1 MIEEL
6 DKLNKKFF
14 KLFDEVQQ
22 ARPSLGNTYPAF
34 IENILE
40 QYRLEYK
47 LLSLKHAVGTEREI
61 EKLQARRDRL
71 VPQRWTTRIFHK
83 KKQNYAATLIDAE
96 EDLKAQQFFKAC
108 EAELAQNLSEEA
120 AEEETPASM
129 QETPGDVAE
138 EEATEQ
144 EQAPASEEEFTPTS
158 EEGEEPEE
166 VSDEEEP
173 EEEDDEAEELEEE
186 VVEEFDDYGLDTDYE
201 IEE

>member
-14 KLFDEVQQ
+14 KLFDDAQQ
-22 ARPSLGNTYPAF
+22 ARPSLGNAYPAF

-40 QYRLEYK
+40 QYRLAYK

-108 EAELAQNLSEEA
+108 EAELAQNLLEEA
-120 AEEETPASM
+120 SEEETPASM

-144 EQAPASEEEFTPTS
+144 EQAPASEEALAPTS
-158 EEGEEPEE
+158 EEGEELEE

-173 EEEDDEAEELEEE
+173 EEEDDEADELKEEA
-186 VVEEFDDYGLDTDYE
+186 VEEFDDFGIDTEWD
-201 IEE
+201 IA

>member
-14 KLFDEVQQ
+14 KLFDDAQQ
-22 ARPSLGNTYPAF
+22 ARPSLGNAYPAF

-40 QYRLEYK
+40 QYRLAYK

-108 EAELAQNLSEEA
+108 EAELAQNLLEEA
-120 AEEETPASM
+120 S
-129 QETPGDVAE
+129 

-144 EQAPASEEEFTPTS
+144 EQAPASEEALAPTS
-158 EEGEEPEE
+158 EEGEELEE

-173 EEEDDEAEELEEE
+173 EEEDDEADELKEEA
-186 VVEEFDDYGLDTDYE
+186 VEEFDDFGIDTEWD
-201 IEE
+201 IA

>member
-6 DKLNKKFF
+6 DKLHKRFF
-14 KLFDEVQQ
+14 KLFDDAQQ
-22 ARPSLGNTYPAF
+22 ARPSLGNAYPAF

-40 QYRLEYK
+40 QYKLEYE
-47 LLSLKHAVGTEREI
+47 LLSSKHNIGIEREI
-61 EKLQARRDRL
+61 ERLKARHDRL
-71 VPQRWTTRIFHK
+71 VPQRWTTRFLHK
-83 KKQNYAATLIDAE
+83 KRQNYAATLIDAE
-96 EDLKAQQFFKAC
+96 EDLKAQQFFKTC

-144 EQAPASEEEFTPTS
+144 EQAPASEEELAPTS
-158 EEGEEPEE
+158 EEDEAPEE
-166 VSDEEEP
+166 GSDEEEP
-173 EEEDDEAEELEEE
+173 EEEGDEADELEEE